1 MDTKSPGQSG
11 AHALTKT
18 KHELF
23 IILTV
28 PSLVPILKS
37 SIALSAAC
45 SRCKNSDVVRVTDN
59 LRLLSENTWKLII
72 CSMTVAPGEINL
84 ENKLD
89 VIQHAPQKK
98 TARSAD
104 SMNDVIA
111 FYTFNT
117 PLE

>member
-1 MDTKSPGQSG
+1 M
-11 AHALTKT
+11 
-18 KHELF
+18 
-23 IILTV
+23 
-28 PSLVPILKS
+28 KS
-37 SIALSAAC
+37 SIAPSAVAAV
-45 SRCKNSDVVRVTDN
+45 KRVLTWYFFELALIKQPNN
-59 LRLLSENTWKLII
+59 LPLLSENTWKLII

-117 PLE
+117 PLESSTSITQKGNSFCTK